1 MTAAIVLAVASAA
14 PAPDGGRASNF
25 AVVPPPLAV
34 LAFLGTVALGLLLLA
49 ASAYFALRSRP
60 AWARRGL
67 LAAVGL
73 GALYG
78 AALVGLGLASE
89 EVTLPVGG
97 EKGFCEMDCHLVYSV
112 DSVERIASSGG
123 VPAGEIWSVALRTRF
138 DESTIASF
146 RSREAPVLAELLLRL
161 GRGRR
166 QRVAR
171 AISQRRERATARA
184 RGRLGMGST
193 ASPRGE
199 LSDPSRLRPAAR
211 AAPASAAGDRP
222 RVGLPS
228 PARQRDGALAREGV
242 AAPARRSQVSPS
254 WRAAGPP

>member
-146 RSREAPVLAELLLRL
+146 RSREAPLWPNPRRAWVEDDASEWHERSLSAESALPLGQEDDSEWDRPLRPGESYRIRLAFVLPPGRRPRRLLVIDPEWVSRLLLGSETAPWHARVWLRL
-161 GRGRR
+161 PEG
-166 QRVAR
+166 AR
-171 AISQRRERATARA
+171 
-184 RGRLGMGST
+184 
-193 ASPRGE
+193 
-199 LSDPSRLRPAAR
+199 
-211 AAPASAAGDRP
+211 
-222 RVGLPS
+222 
-228 PARQRDGALAREGV
+228 
-242 AAPARRSQVSPS
+242 
-254 WRAAGPP
+254 

>member
-146 RSREAPVLAELLLRL
+146 RSREAPLW
-161 GRGRR
+161 
-166 QRVAR
+166 
-171 AISQRRERATARA
+171 
-184 RGRLGMGST
+184 
-193 ASPRGE
+193 PN
-199 LSDPSRLRPAAR
+199 PR
-211 AAPASAAGDRP
+211 AAPGSRTTPASGTSDLSAPRARYRSGKRTTRNGIDRF
-222 RVGLPS
+222 
-228 PARQRDGALAREGV
+228 
-242 AAPARRSQVSPS
+242 APGRAIGSVSPS
-254 WRAAGPP
+254 SCRPGGARVGCW